1 MPDEPPVLSVGDL
14 SLLLKGVVEAH
25 FPSVWVSGEISNFV
39 RAGSG
44 HLYFTLKDDEAQLKA
59 VMWRSAAQ
67 RLKFQLHDGLEVI
80 AAGPLEVYAARGQYQ
95 IIVERMQPQGLGALE
110 LALRQLQQKLAA
122 EGLFAEDRKRP
133 LPLFPRRIALVT
145 SPTGAAVHDMLQV
158 ITRRWPAA
166 RVVILPVAVQGD
178 GAAQQIAAALRQVHL
193 LPDVDVVITGR
204 GGGSVE
210 DLWAFNEEVVARAI
224 YDCPIPVVSAVG
236 HEIDV
241 TIADLVA
248 DRRALTPSEAGELV
262 VPLLSDVQH
271 TLDQMRRRMVTALQQ
286 KAQRA
291 RLTLDSLSQRRC
303 FVKPLQQIH
312 DRAARLDEL
321 EGRLKRGLR
330 GRLDSSRQQ
339 LTTLAASLDALSP
352 LGVLRRG
359 YSLTKR
365 ITDGSLVRNAGQLQP
380 GDAISTLLSSGS
392 ILSRVERVELD
403 EDE

>member
-1 MPDEPPVLSVGDL
+1 MPDELPVLSVSDL
-14 SLLLKGVVEAH
+14 TMLLKGVVEAH
-25 FPSVWVSGEISNFV
+25 FPSVWVSGEISNFM

-67 RLKFQLHDGLEVI
+67 RLKFQLHDGLEVL
-80 AAGPLEVYAARGQYQ
+80 ASGPIEVYASRGQYQ
-95 IIVERMQPQGLGALE
+95 IIVDRMQPQGLGALE

-122 EGLFAEDRKRP
+122 EGLFDEARKRP
-133 LPLFPRRIALVT
+133 LPTFPRRIALVT

-178 GAAQQIAAALRQVHL
+178 GAAQQIAAALRKVHL
-193 LPDVDVVITGR
+193 LPEVDVVITGR

-241 TIADLVA
+241 SIADLVA

-262 VPLLSDVQH
+262 VPLLTEVQQ
-271 TLDQMRRRMVTALQQ
+271 TLDHIRRRMTTALQQ
-286 KAQRA
+286 RAQRA
-291 RLTLDSLSQRRC
+291 RLTLDNLRQRRC
-303 FVKPLQQIH
+303 FAKPLQRVH
-312 DRAARLDEL
+312 DLAARLDEL
-321 EGRLKRGLR
+321 EGRLQRGLR
-330 GRLDSSRQQ
+330 GRVETSRQQ
-339 LTTLAASLDALSP
+339 LATLAASLDALSP
-352 LGVLRRG
+352 LGVLKRG

-365 ITDGSLVRNAGQLQP
+365 LLDGQLVRDAGQLAP
-380 GDAISTLLSSGS
+380 GDAISTLLASGS
-392 ILSRVERVELD
+392 VVSRVERVEQDD
-403 EDE
+403 E